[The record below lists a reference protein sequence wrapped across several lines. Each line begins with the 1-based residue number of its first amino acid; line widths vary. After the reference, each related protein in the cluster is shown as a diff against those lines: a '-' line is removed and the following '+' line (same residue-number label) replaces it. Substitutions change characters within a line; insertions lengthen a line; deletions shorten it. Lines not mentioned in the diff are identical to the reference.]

1 MKYSELSAKSAA
13 ELQKEIKEKR
23 LQLFTL
29 RMKLKTMQ
37 LSNTSEIRAVRKD
50 IARMMTALSAK
61 GE

>member
-13 ELQKEIKEKR
+13 DLQKEIKEKR

-50 IARMMTALSAK
+50 IARMMTALSVK

>member
-37 LSNTSEIRAVRKD
+37 LSNTSEIRATRKD
-50 IARMMTALSAK
+50 IARMMTALAAK